1 MNNKLLYRPILK
13 LPKTKV
19 EKIMDAMG
27 LGIFLLAI
35 LFLIVNWG
43 NIPEEVPGHFNATGE
58 VDRWGSKVEVIILP
72 IIGTF
77 LFMLMSAFEK
87 APHMHNY
94 PKRINETN
102 AYQFYTQST
111 RLLNVVKNLC
121 LVMFA
126 FLIVQIVRVSLGDI
140 QSLGLLFLPVFLII
154 LFGVMISGIYKQSKI
169 K

>member
-1 MNNKLLYRPILK
+1 MNNKLPYRPILK
-13 LPKTKV
+13 IPKSKL
-19 EKIMDAMG
+19 EKIMDIIG
-27 LGIFLLAI
+27 VGVFLLSI
-35 LFLIVNWG
+35 LFLIVNWV
-43 NIPEEVPGHFNATGE
+43 NIPDEVPSHFNAAGE

-77 LFMLMSAFEK
+77 LFMMMSAFEK

-102 AYQFYTQST
+102 AYQFYTQSRT
-111 RLLNVVKNLC
+111 LLNMVKNLC
-121 LVMFA
+121 LLMFA

-140 QSLGLLFLPVFLII
+140 QSLGLLFLPVFLIL
-154 LFGVMISGIYKQSKI
+154 LFGAMIIGIYKQSKI